1 MAELVFERHPV
12 DCGESCISGRFGEI
26 YRIDGRAPYPHRGV
40 DYNVRVGTPVFAPA
54 AGVVVPFNNDGSF
67 GIAVCIDHPGTPWYS
82 LYAHLSSK
90 QVGVG
95 DQVRTGQL
103 LGYSGNTGFVT
114 GPHLHWQVCRSAL
127 FPPDISQSTDPL
139 AMLGAR
145 PAPSAGLEAFLG
157 EVLAGLGFEATPKRV
172 AMMLAWAAQEGISNG
187 SNASRHLS
195 VHWNPLATT
204 RSGMRYPRNR
214 DFDNGNGPGNW
225 NTIRLAGGG
234 TIHVGVYRDRETGI
248 RATVDTIAQDYY
260 ANIRESLRRETGL
273 DAAVGDFETYVGADS
288 YGARLV
294 AQWKSIG
301 GAAGTSAPPA
311 EEEEDEMADSELR
324 EAMAK
329 REEIRAVA
337 SNMDLPT
344 VERAW
349 TLLREAGVIP
359 ERRAS

>member
-12 DCGESCISGRFGEI
+12 DCGERCITGRFGDV
-26 YRIDGRAPYPHRGV
+26 YRVDSRPPYQHRGV
-40 DYNVRVGTPVFAPA
+40 DYGVPIGTPVFAPA
-54 AGVVVPFNNDGSF
+54 PGVVVPFNNDGSF
-67 GIAVCIDHPGTPWYS
+67 GIGVCIDHPGTPWYS
-82 LYAHLSSK
+82 LYAHLSSR

-95 DQVRTGQL
+95 DQVRVGQL

-114 GPHLHWQVCRSAL
+114 GPHLHWQVCRSVM

-145 PAPSAGLEAFLG
+145 PAPSAGLEPFMA
-157 EVLAGLGFEATPKRV
+157 EVLAGLGMEATPKRL

-187 SNASRHLS
+187 SNPTRHLS

-204 RSGMRYPRNR
+204 RAGARYPRNL

-260 ANIRESLRRETGL
+260 VNIRESLRRETGL
-273 DAAVGDFETYVGADS
+273 DAAIPEFATYVGPDS

-301 GAAGTSAPPA
+301 GEPPEAG
-311 EEEEDEMADSELR
+311 EEDEMADTELR

-349 TLLREAGVIP
+349 RLLREAGVIP
-359 ERRAS
+359 ERKAS